1 MSVDER
7 VADLVARGRQALVKA
22 PNRFLELVEAGP
34 VETARLRVL
43 AGELFHLVS
52 SDRQSFALLAAR
64 FPEPLFLAMAGA
76 EDEALALL
84 LDFGAAVGVG
94 EDDLRAHE
102 PRPLAQAYPAYLART
117 AVFGPRGAV
126 PLALLVNVEGSG
138 GTYARLADALQ
149 AHGFTDQA
157 VAHFRFFAETP
168 QEVLDQ
174 AAEVVARGLDAGDDP
189 VELLRAARM
198 VDTYEAAFWSV
209 MTE

>member
-1 MSVDER
+1 MRVD
-7 VADLVARGRQALVKA
+7 VADLVARGRRSLVKA
-22 PNRFLELVEAGP
+22 PNRFLELVEGGP
-34 VETARLRVL
+34 VETARLRGL
-43 AGELFHLVS
+43 AGELYHLVG

-84 LDFGAAVGVG
+84 LDFGAAVGMG
-94 EDDLRAHE
+94 EEDLRAHE
-102 PRPLAQAYPAYLART
+102 PRPLAQAYPAFLART

-126 PLALLVNVEGSG
+126 PLALLVNVEASG

-149 AHGFTDQA
+149 AQGFSDEA

-168 QEVLDQ
+168 REVLDQ
-174 AAEVVARGLDAGDDP
+174 AAEVVAQGLAAGDDP

-198 VDTYEAAFWSV
+198 VDAYEAAFWSV
-209 MTE
+209 IAE

>member
-1 MSVDER
+1 MD
-7 VADLVARGRQALVKA
+7 VADLVARGRQALTKA
-22 PNRFLELVEAGP
+22 PNRFLEVVEAGP
-34 VETARLRVL
+34 VETGRLRGL
-43 AGELFHLVS
+43 AGELYHLVS

-84 LDFGAAVGVG
+84 LDFGAAVGAG
-94 EDDLRAHE
+94 EADLRAHE
-102 PRPLAQAYPAYLART
+102 PRPLAQAYPAFLART

-126 PLALLVNVEGSG
+126 PLALLVNVEESG

-149 AHGFTDQA
+149 AQGFSDRA

-174 AAEVVARGLDAGDDP
+174 AAEVVAKGLAAGDDP

-198 VDTYEAAFWSV
+198 VDAYEAAFWSV
-209 MTE
+209 IAE